1 MGAKE
6 LKTLDQKIQEWKELH
21 GGVYALPVEDKI
33 CYLREPNIDDY
44 KRAFIAMQNDG
55 DTAFG
60 ETMINSLW
68 LEGDTEIK
76 SDNDYFTPAKK
87 EITKMLNYEE
97 AEITALEN
105 RQHEIK
111 VGSAKTVIR
120 VITKDDLKAAEKRNP
135 SGKPFVTQSALYD
148 LVKISAD
155 EAFNDTKN
163 ASFRFPL
170 YQAIEK
176 VQNKKIAQ
184 LKKL

>member
-1 MGAKE
+1 MAKE
-6 LKTLDQKIQEWKELH
+6 NKNIDQLIAGWKEQH
-21 GGVYALPVEDKI
+21 GGVYSLPVEDKI
-33 CYLREPNIDDY
+33 CYLREPNIEDY

-68 LEGDTEIK
+68 LDGDSEIK
-76 SDNDYFTPAKK
+76 TDNDYFTPAKK

-97 AEITALEN
+97 AEITSLEN

-111 VGSAKTVIR
+111 IGDAKTTIR

-135 SGKPFVTQSALYD
+135 SGKPFVTQAALYD
-148 LVKISAD
+148 LVRISAD
-155 EAFNDTKN
+155 EAFNDAKN
-163 ASFRFPL
+163 AAIRFPL

>member
-1 MGAKE
+1 MAKE
-6 LKTLDQKIQEWKELH
+6 NKITDQQIAEWKEKH

-68 LEGDTEIK
+68 LDGDSEIK
-76 SDNDYFTPAKK
+76 TDNDYFTPAKK
-87 EITKMLNYEE
+87 EITKMLNYDE
-97 AEITALEN
+97 AEITSLEN
-105 RQHEIK
+105 RCHEIK
-111 VGSAKTVIR
+111 IGDAKTTIR
-120 VITKDDLKAAEKRNP
+120 VITKDDLKTAEKRNP
-135 SGKPFVTQSALYD
+135 SGKPFVTQAALYE
-148 LVKISAD
+148 LVKVSAD
-155 EAFNDTKN
+155 EAFNDPKN
-163 ASFRFPL
+163 AAIRFPL